1 MIKQLF
7 DKIFKYEEKTE
18 YEFILP
24 NTANNI
30 KEDSFNND
38 ENETVSKKLEDN
50 KEFLKI
56 KYNMLINSDI
66 KLREF
71 TISVQSKKIPAFL
84 LYIDGMVSDDNINDF
99 VLQPLLLKNSIK
111 MRENPTKPTN
121 KNQKVFTRF
130 NLENFIYSSLIPQNS
145 VNKQKEFKK
154 IIANVNAGF
163 CALFIET
170 LDCAICIETKGYKGR
185 SVDKPVTESVVKGS
199 HEGFVEN
206 LRTNTS
212 MLRKIINN
220 ENLIIEEV
228 EVGKINKTRVA
239 ICYVKNLTNE
249 DLVAEA
255 KYRINNL
262 DVDYLLSCNQLEP
275 LIKDDFDTAFP
286 QTISTER
293 SDRACTYLLG
303 GRVVAIING
312 CPFAL
317 VLPAVLI
324 DYLTSPE
331 DYNLNYHYANFLRFL
346 RGFALACALLIPGL
360 YIAITMYHYELLPSE
375 LLYAI
380 IAAREAIP
388 FPIFFEIII
397 MELSFELIQEAS
409 LRVPS
414 SFSTTIR
421 NNRCFNTW

>member
-154 IIANVNAGF
+154 IIANVNVIGN
-163 CALFIET
+163 
-170 LDCAICIETKGYKGR
+170 KG
-185 SVDKPVTESVVKGS
+185 
-199 HEGFVEN
+199 
-206 LRTNTS
+206 
-212 MLRKIINN
+212 I
-220 ENLIIEEV
+220 
-228 EVGKINKTRVA
+228 
-239 ICYVKNLTNE
+239 
-249 DLVAEA
+249 
-255 KYRINNL
+255 
-262 DVDYLLSCNQLEP
+262 
-275 LIKDDFDTAFP
+275 
-286 QTISTER
+286 
-293 SDRACTYLLG
+293 
-303 GRVVAIING
+303 
-312 CPFAL
+312 
-317 VLPAVLI
+317 
-324 DYLTSPE
+324 
-331 DYNLNYHYANFLRFL
+331 
-346 RGFALACALLIPGL
+346 
-360 YIAITMYHYELLPSE
+360 
-375 LLYAI
+375 
-380 IAAREAIP
+380 
-388 FPIFFEIII
+388 
-397 MELSFELIQEAS
+397 
-409 LRVPS
+409 
-414 SFSTTIR
+414 
-421 NNRCFNTW
+421 